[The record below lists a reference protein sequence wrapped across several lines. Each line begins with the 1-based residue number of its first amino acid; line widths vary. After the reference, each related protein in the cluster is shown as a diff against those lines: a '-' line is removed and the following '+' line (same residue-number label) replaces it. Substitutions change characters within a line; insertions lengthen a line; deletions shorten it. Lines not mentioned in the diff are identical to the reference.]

1 MGAPRASAAEG
12 PQPTAHTRQAYDPI
26 QSGFTAKWT
35 RADARQ
41 IMATQ
46 NDPDVEPGDNSM
58 PVSLTMPDIPA
69 DFPLVTE
76 EVWVWDTW
84 PLTDQYS
91 NQVSYRGWDIIFSL
105 VAPRE
110 IPFDE
115 RHWSAR
121 IGWFIRCFDADPDSE
136 WNDQGHVFEDDTS
149 LSNTEWSGSARYLG
163 DDLIRIFYTAT
174 TFGDK
179 RPGTDGKPAVLA
191 TVEEVNASG
200 AYYQRG
206 NIGLAW
212 ADNNDL
218 TAWTMLPPILS
229 AYGVNDQTER
239 PQMIRKDG
247 LYYLYAISH
256 QYT

>member
-1 MGAPRASAAEG
+1 
-12 PQPTAHTRQAYDPI
+12 
-26 QSGFTAKWT
+26 
-35 RADARQ
+35 
-41 IMATQ
+41 
-46 NDPDVEPGDNSM
+46 M

-84 PLTDQYS
+84 PLTDEYS
-91 NQVSYRGWDIIFSL
+91 NQVSHRGSDIIFSL

-163 DDLIRIFYTAT
+163 DDLIRIFYRPPPSATSGRAPTASPPCWRPSRRSTPPAPT
-174 TFGDK
+174 TSAGTSAW
-179 RPGTDGKPAVLA
+179 PGRT
-191 TVEEVNASG
+191 T
-200 AYYQRG
+200 
-206 NIGLAW
+206 
-212 ADNNDL
+212 
-218 TAWTMLPPILS
+218 TT
-229 AYGVNDQTER
+229 
-239 PQMIRKDG
+239 
-247 LYYLYAISH
+247 
-256 QYT
+256 